1 MRKSA
6 LLLFLLLSPLCFS
19 EGNFKTPTPFSVQMH
34 TLTGDFESHRKSV
47 DMIRELGIKQVRD
60 ECFWHI
66 VEKNRGEYRI
76 PEHVL
81 KNLDYSLKAGL
92 DTLIILNYAN
102 DLYDEGMAPA
112 SPEAIKAFGQY
123 CLAMARE
130 LKGKVHYFEVWNE
143 PNADGFWKPRADPVA
158 YTRLLK
164 EAYKRIK
171 EGNPN
176 ALVCGLTLSGLDEDF
191 LWKVM
196 EEGGYDYLD
205 VVSLHPY
212 CHPKTPED
220 AEIFEKMDAI
230 HDRFA
235 EYGRKKK
242 DIWITEVGWPTNK
255 GGGIS
260 EFEQA
265 VRISRTYLNA
275 MTYQYIQ
282 TVFIYWFGPDG
293 PDEEWAED
301 RFGIIHGD
309 YSPKP
314 SFFTYKTLTTY
325 LAGASLVNVVYKDIN
340 NTRLIHFKDKKS
352 GDNLYALWGVNGY
365 AEAIA
370 HCEKPLKAVNMTGE
384 SYDLSPYRGKLYFR
398 VEQLPILVISRD
410 DIEWETQS
418 KPSIQFQF
426 AENILVIPR
435 GLERFFT
442 ISTPEDMKNPVV
454 QFERKKEAGLSFEKT
469 QNGYTSRVAGDAKN
483 GIVRFSALVSDEK
496 AGMPSIYAQGHI
508 EVCDPV
514 EVYISPLPPQRE
526 FQNFL
531 VEVKNLSPSP
541 VSGKIILTP
550 PSSTISLDKL
560 EFNLPRLTSNE
571 THTERVGFLS
581 RLPSDEIVPI
591 KGRVDLETGIKVEFE
606 QIISFYP
613 CVKMEKPPVIDGD
626 LSDWPPGAQG
636 INLGSKEQHIA
647 GYVPWGGPED
657 SSARIFTAWDD
668 DWLYIAGEFQ
678 DDVLSSPCA
687 GFTVY
692 NNDGIEI
699 YLDTD
704 HEGDRDEAHYSDD
717 DHQYG
722 FCLEKGKPV
731 VYSWSQLK
739 GYSRESRI
747 AMNLDPQICH
757 TLTRRDSGTGLSAK
771 KRMILEG
778 AIPMKELNIKLR
790 DGLHIGINLALTDD
804 DDPLTIHPFFQEIQF
819 SWSKRRNS
827 WQNPRVFGDL
837 FFIDPA
843 KKGALSKKKCQFHL
857 DGKPFL
863 PFGFWTF
870 GRNEEMFRELASHHI
885 NALAVEFSWKE
896 LEPYPDRFSE
906 DYLKDCLA
914 FLDLARKYD
923 LYCVV
928 QFGMHY
934 SPDWLTG
941 KYPDLYFRKSDGSRG
956 EGSFMPFCPDKP
968 AYREEVLKGVE
979 RFADAFKD
987 HPQVLAYSLW
997 NEPGLKGDI
1006 CYCQDTLKRFQG
1018 TPPKEPTPGQEWL
1031 SWMQFR
1037 QDNFLAFFQ
1046 EIKDRVRKIDQVH
1059 PITIKGV
1066 WRPMDSR
1073 VAWGHGTRYDYW
1085 AKISDIM
1092 GHDPYP
1098 HPNDFFITRWIADW
1112 LRSSASDKP
1121 AWYLEFNRAFARER
1135 GLPTPAEI
1143 RSWTYQA
1150 LAHGIRGFF
1159 YFFHPMGN
1167 FDPDAGDNSLAFI
1180 YSDTLQPVPAME
1192 EIYRIGE
1199 ELNRIYP
1206 LLKDFDIPEPE
1217 IAILHSWTTQF
1228 QMPGDLYPTANETV
1242 PAEILYRLGYR
1253 INYLTEDDM
1262 VKGRLKG
1269 CKILFV
1275 TGTVALAEDV
1285 LKRIEEYHKEGGH
1298 IFACARFAEKDENA
1312 LPREIAPPPYFGVTV
1327 LKRNSFPRERINLP
1341 PFENKIYFNDH
1352 SVKHESLERFRYG
1365 TAHPMKWESRLF
1377 DFIYQEGLTYKGDP
1391 FEAGHYVGFEDMK
1404 TETEVIEH
1412 LQADKTAQILAGF
1425 GSLIPG
1431 IVVTPRTVYI
1441 GRDLSWCN
1449 ETMASFIHAAVN
1461 RAGVKR
1467 FAWAEDDSFAAPR
1480 HIDVG
1485 VLKNGEGRHLAIFT
1499 CSDRLYEWDGNPSPI
1514 RIFIQSS
1521 KPLRNLMTGEVISEQ
1536 KKPGIFYTME
1546 RKFSPGEVLIISE

>member
-6 LLLFLLLSPLCFS
+6 LLLFLFLPSLCFS
-19 EGNFKTPTPFSVQMH
+19 ERNFKTPTPFSIQMH
-34 TLTGDFESHRKSV
+34 SLTGDFENHKKSV
-47 DMIRELGIKQVRD
+47 DMIGELGIKQVRD

-66 VEKNRGEYRI
+66 VEKSKGEYKI
-76 PEHVL
+76 PEHIL

-102 DLYDEGMAPA
+102 DHYDNGMAPT
-112 SPEAIKAFGQY
+112 SPLAIKAFGQY
-123 CLAMARE
+123 CYTMARE

-143 PNADGFWKPRADPVA
+143 PNVDGFWRPKADPVA

-196 EEGGYDYLD
+196 EHGGYDYLD

-255 GGGIS
+255 GGGVS

-265 VRISRTYLNA
+265 VRIARTYLNA
-275 MTYQYIQ
+275 LTYPYIP

-301 RFGIIHGD
+301 RFGVIHRD

-325 LAGASLVNVVYKDIN
+325 LKEASLVNIVFKDTN
-340 NTRLIHFKDKKS
+340 DSRLIHFKDKKS
-352 GDNLYALWGVNGY
+352 KDNIYALWGLNGY
-365 AEAIA
+365 VEAIA
-370 HCEKPLKAVNMTGE
+370 RCEKPVKAINMTGE
-384 SYDLSPYRGKLYFR
+384 TYDLSPYEGKLYFR
-398 VEQLPILVISRD
+398 VEQLPILILSGE
-410 DIEWETQS
+410 DIKWESQS
-418 KPSIQFQF
+418 QPSLRFQF
-426 AENILVIPR
+426 AENIAVIPR

-442 ISTPEDMKNPVV
+442 ISMPEEMKNPVV
-454 QFERKKEAGLSFEKT
+454 QFERKKEAGLSFEKAK
-469 QNGYTSRVAGDAKN
+469 NGYTIRVAGDAKN
-483 GIVRFSALVSDEK
+483 GVVRFSALVSEEK

-526 FQNFL
+526 FNTFL

-541 VSGKIILTP
+541 VSGKIVLTP
-550 PSSTISLDKL
+550 PSSKSLDKL
-560 EFNLPRLTSNE
+560 EFNLPRLVSNQ
-571 THTERVGFLS
+571 THTERIGFLS
-581 RLPSDEIVPI
+581 YFAPGEII
-591 KGRVDLETGIKVEFE
+591 TIEGKADLDIGIQVEFE

-613 CVKMEKPPVIDGD
+613 CVKMEKPPLIDGD
-626 LSDWPPGAQG
+626 LSDWPLSAQN
-636 INLGSKEQHIA
+636 INLGSKEQYIA

-657 SSARIFTAWDD
+657 SSAQIFTAWDD
-668 DWLYIAGEFQ
+668 DWFYIAGEFQ

-704 HEGDRDEAHYSDD
+704 HEGDRHEAHYSDD
-717 DHQYG
+717 DYQYG
-722 FCLEKGKPV
+722 FCLEQGEPV

-747 AMNLDPQICH
+747 AMNLNPQISQN
-757 TLTRRDSGTGLSAK
+757 LTGKHSATMRSVK

-778 AIPMKELNIKLR
+778 AIPMKELKIKPR
-790 DGLHIGINLALTDD
+790 DGLHIGFNLALTDD

-827 WQNPRVFGDL
+827 WQNPRIFGDL
-837 FFIDPA
+837 FFVDPA
-843 KKGALSKKKCQFHL
+843 KKGALFKKKRQFRL
-857 DGKPFL
+857 DGEPFL

-870 GRNEEMFRELASHHI
+870 GRNEEIFRELASHHV

-896 LEPYPDRFSE
+896 LEPYPDRFNE

-923 LYCVV
+923 LYCVI

-956 EGSFMPFCPDKP
+956 EGSFLPFCPDNP
-968 AYREEVLKGVE
+968 AYREEVLNGVE
-979 RFADAFKD
+979 KFATAFKD
-987 HPQVLAYSLW
+987 HPRVLAYSLW
-997 NEPGLKGDI
+997 NEPGLNGDI
-1006 CYCQDTLKRFQG
+1006 CYCPDTLNRYQG
-1018 TPPKEPTPGQEWL
+1018 NPPKEPTPGQEWL

-1037 QDNFLAFFQ
+1037 QDNFLSFFQ
-1046 EIKDRVRKIDQVH
+1046 EIKDTVRKIDPVH
-1059 PITIKGV
+1059 PITIKAV
-1066 WRPMDSR
+1066 WCPTDSR

-1085 AKISDIM
+1085 AKTADIM

-1098 HPNDFFITRWIADW
+1098 HPNDFFITRWVADW
-1112 LRSSASDKP
+1112 LRSIASDKP
-1121 AWYLEFNRAFARER
+1121 AWFLEFNRAFARER
-1135 GLPTPAEI
+1135 GQSTPAEI

-1159 YFFHPMGN
+1159 YFFLPMDY
-1167 FDPDAGDNSLAFI
+1167 FDPNSGDNNLAFL
-1180 YSDTLQPVPAME
+1180 YHDTLQPIPAME

-1206 LLKDFDIPEPE
+1206 LIKDFDIPEPE
-1217 IAILHSWTTQF
+1217 IAVLHSWATQL
-1228 QMPGDLYPTANETV
+1228 QLPGDLFPTANETV
-1242 PAEILYRLGYR
+1242 PIEILYRMGYGV
-1253 INYLTEDDM
+1253 NFLTEEDIL
-1262 VKGRLKG
+1262 KGRLKG

-1275 TGTVALAEDV
+1275 TGTVALAEDA
-1285 LKRIEEYHKEGGH
+1285 LKRIEKYHKNGGH
-1298 IFACARFAEKDENA
+1298 ILACARFAEKDELA
-1312 LPREIAPPPYFGVTV
+1312 FPRKIAPPPFFGVSV
-1327 LKRNSFPRERINLP
+1327 LERSTFPRDKIKLS
-1341 PFENKIYFNDH
+1341 PFENKIHFNDR
-1352 SVKHESLERFRYG
+1352 SVKMEHVERFRYD
-1365 TAHPMKWESRLF
+1365 TSHPMEWESPLF
-1377 DFIYQEGLTYKGDP
+1377 DFFYEQGMPYKGEH
-1391 FEAGHYVGFEDMK
+1391 FEAGFYIGFEDMK
-1404 TETEVIEH
+1404 IETEIIEQI
-1412 LQADKTAQILAGF
+1412 QAHKSAQVLAGF
-1425 GSLIPG
+1425 APLKPG
-1431 IVVTPRTVYI
+1431 IVVTPQTIYI
-1441 GRDLSWCN
+1441 SRDLSWCD
-1449 ETMASFIHAAVN
+1449 ETMARLIHAAVK

-1467 FAWAEDDSFAAPR
+1467 FAWVENDSGLAPR
-1480 HIDVG
+1480 HIDIG
-1485 VLKNGEGRHLAIFT
+1485 VLENAEGRHLVIFT
-1499 CSDRLYEWDGNPSPI
+1499 CSERLYEWDGNPDPI
-1514 RIFIQSS
+1514 RIFIKTG
-1521 KPLRNLMTGEVISEQ
+1521 KPLTNLMTGELISNQ
-1536 KKPGIFYTME
+1536 KGQDVFSLEKE
-1546 RKFSPGEVLIISE
+1546 FSPGDVLILSE